1 VATTLE
7 ILIRARDEA
16 SAAFGR
22 VGASARAMSG
32 QMMAAG
38 ASMQRAGATMS
49 RAGRT
54 MTRSVTLP
62 IVAVGAASVKMAA
75 DFDQSMRNVNSIM
88 RVSEA
93 DLAKYSDQVR
103 AMTRQF
109 PQDATTL
116 SKSLYEIASSGFEGA
131 AAMKVL
137 RASAAA
143 ASAGMTDADTA
154 SSGITS
160 VLNAYG
166 RSAKDASQVSDVL
179 FTGVDKGVMTF
190 EELSKSIG
198 TYIGAAS
205 QLAIPLEDVV
215 GAQAAMT
222 LTGINAF
229 ESATSLNAIMRT
241 LLKPSAELSKVL
253 KEQGFATGQAAL
265 EQEGL
270 QGVMKFLAAEV
281 GNNKSKWVQLFPEI
295 RAARGAM
302 ALAANDGEN
311 LSRVMGEMGDSAGK
325 TNKAL
330 QEQSKGAMFQ
340 FRLAM
345 NRLKDAAIQL
355 GNQLIPVLINDIIP
369 AVQKVVRWWSN
380 LSDEGKS
387 TALKLGLLLALA
399 GPLLRIAGVF
409 TTMAGGALKLGGALA
424 GLGKTGP
431 AVAQTAGSLKLLG
444 AAAAPLALVTMSVRD
459 LAAALLGLRDDG
471 AIGYIDEVLNG
482 WSAQALGGPV
492 VNGIGGIVE
501 AIRGGGSD
509 MEAFRA
515 ALLKIGRAAKAGE
528 MNLSETEQAILAAAE
543 AAGVELPEG
552 ARKMAQGFVRATEFM
567 TAAQARAASR
577 IGQSVSEMQAKVRAY
592 TRDIKAVPED
602 WQTKVAAETSEAQTK
617 VRGYT
622 QDVKSIP
629 NNWQTLVV
637 AQTDTATAR
646 INAYR
651 QAILSLP
658 QNWQTSVV
666 AHTSGTSARGA
677 TGGIVTRPTMALIG
691 EAGPEAVIPLNRT
704 PGSSPL
710 PRMGGDRGMV
720 KVQIDRRRF
729 VAESD
734 FEVTYGGV

>member
-32 QMMAAG
+32 QMMTAG

-93 DLAKYSDQVR
+93 DLARYSDQVR
-103 AMTRQF
+103 AMTREF

-154 SSGITS
+154 SSGITA

-166 RSAKDASQVSDVL
+166 RSAKDATEVSDTL

-222 LTGINAF
+222 LTGVNAF

-241 LLKPSAELSKVL
+241 LLKPSDALSKVL

-302 ALAANDGEN
+302 ALAANDGDN
-311 LSRVMGEMGDSAGK
+311 LNRVLREMDDNAGK
-325 TNKAL
+325 TAAAL
-330 QEQSKGAMFQ
+330 KEQSKGSMFQ
-340 FRLAM
+340 FRIAM
-345 NRLKDAAIQL
+345 NQLKDAAIEL
-355 GNQLIPVLINDIIP
+355 GEQLIPVLINDIIP
-369 AVQKVVRWWSN
+369 AVQKVVKWWSN

-387 TALKLGLLLALA
+387 TALKLGVLLALA
-399 GPLLRIAGVF
+399 GPVLRLGGAL
-409 TTMAGGALKLGGALA
+409 TTLAGGALKLGGALA
-424 GLGKTGP
+424 GLGKAGP
-431 AVAQTAGSLKLLG
+431 AAAQTAGSLKLLG
-444 AAAAPLALVTMSVRD
+444 AAAAPLAAVVMTVRD
-459 LAAALLGLRDDG
+459 LGAALMGLRDDG
-471 AIGYIDEVLNG
+471 ALGYVDEVLNG

-492 VNGIGGIVE
+492 VEGIGGIMS

-509 MEAFRA
+509 LEAFRA

-528 MNLSETEQAILAAAE
+528 MNIAETEQAILAAAE
-543 AAGVELPEG
+543 AAGVELPQG
-552 ARKMAQGFVRATEFM
+552 ARKMAEGFVRATEFM
-567 TAAQARAASR
+567 SAAQARSASR
-577 IGQSVSEMQAKVRAY
+577 IGQSVEEMRAKVRAY
-592 TRDIKAVPED
+592 TNDVKAIPKD
-602 WQTKVAAETSEAQTK
+602 WQTKVAAETSEAQSK

-622 QDVKSIP
+622 EDVKSIP

-637 AQTDTATAR
+637 AQTDVATAR

-666 AHTSGTSARGA
+666 AHTSGSAARGA

-704 PGSSPL
+704 PGSRPL
-710 PRMGGDRGMV
+710 PGGRDAGGAL
-720 KVQIDRRRF
+720 KIQLDRRRF
-729 VAESD
+729 VTEAD